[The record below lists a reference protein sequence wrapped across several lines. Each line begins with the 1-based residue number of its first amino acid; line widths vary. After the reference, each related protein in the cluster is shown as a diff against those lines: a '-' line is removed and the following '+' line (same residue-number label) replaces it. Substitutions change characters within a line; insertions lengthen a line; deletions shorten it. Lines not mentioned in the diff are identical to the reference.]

1 MKRIAIA
8 LPILLAAAADASA
21 ISRYDIGNKSCAQV
35 QSIVQSER
43 AVILRYR
50 SPHNPALTLYD
61 RYVSDGRYC
70 QSSEVATRTSVP
82 TADTYNCPVRKCIE
96 NDFLT
101 SARAGS
107 PAAMPSP

>member
-1 MKRIAIA
+1 MKRIAVA

-50 SPHNPALTLYD
+50 SQHNPALTLYD

-70 QSSEVATRTSVP
+70 QSSEIATRTGVP
-82 TADTYNCPVRKCIE
+82 AADRNYCPLRKCIE
-96 NDFLT
+96 NDIFDL
-101 SARAGS
+101 R
-107 PAAMPSP
+107 

>member
-21 ISRYDIGNKSCAQV
+21 ISRYDIGNKSCAEV
-35 QSIVQSER
+35 QGIVQSQH

-61 RYVSDGRYC
+61 RYVSDSRYC
-70 QSSEVATRTSVP
+70 QSDEIATRAGVP
-82 TADTYNCPVRKCIE
+82 TADRSYCPVRNCVQKEIF
-96 NDFLT
+96 DL
-101 SARAGS
+101 R
-107 PAAMPSP
+107 